1 MGVEP
6 MSESSR
12 EEGVGG
18 DDTNMTALLWNLLSV
33 ASFVLCK
40 KISLNAAFLLISCNL
55 FERNLSFRVGKLEL
69 EKELVN
75 QL

>member
-18 DDTNMTALLWNLLSV
+18 DDMNMMALLWNLLSI
-33 ASFVLCK
+33 ASFVLCNK
-40 KISLNAAFLLISCNL
+40 NISKCCLLAY
-55 FERNLSFRVGKLEL
+55 FMQ
-69 EKELVN
+69 LV
-75 QL
+75 